1 MENKLKQLDSGIW
14 VFDSGYRGECPKEE
28 TDQMAYG
35 LWMQYRFPE
44 VLWFHV
50 PNETGTKSGPQFVE
64 KRRKMGVRSGVSDNV
79 ILTKGASHPCGLIE
93 GKRQDRTKS
102 KVSPAQIQLLEEAIA
117 EGHFGAIAYGLEQLK
132 IATLFYFGLP
142 LDVD

>member
-35 LWMQYRFPE
+35 LWMQYRFPD

-79 ILTKGASHPCGLIE
+79 ILTNGVNHKCGLIE
-93 GKRQDRTKS
+93 LKRRDKTKS
-102 KVSPAQIQLLEEAIA
+102 KVSPSQIEVLEAAIL
-117 EGHFGAIAYGLEQLK
+117 EGHFGAIAYGLEEIK
-132 IATLFYFGLP
+132 RATLFYFGL
-142 LDVD
+142 DE

>member
-1 MENKLKQLDSGIW
+1 MKQLNSGIW

-35 LWMQYRFPE
+35 LWMQYRFPD

-64 KRRKMGVRSGVSDNV
+64 KRRKMGIRSGVSDNV
-79 ILTKGASHPCGLIE
+79 ILTNGVNHKCGLIE
-93 GKRQDRTKS
+93 LKRRDKTKS
-102 KVSPAQIQLLEEAIA
+102 TVSKTQMQVLEEAYD
-117 EGHFGAIAYGLEQLK
+117 EGHFPAIAYGLDELK
-132 IATLFYFGLP
+132 KATLFYFGLYE
-142 LDVD
+142 